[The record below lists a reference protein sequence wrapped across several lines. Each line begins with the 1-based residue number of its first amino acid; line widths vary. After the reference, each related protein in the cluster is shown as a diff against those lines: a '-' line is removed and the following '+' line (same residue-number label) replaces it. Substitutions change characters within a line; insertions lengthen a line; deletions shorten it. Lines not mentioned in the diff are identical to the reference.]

1 MPKMAFCNF
10 ASTRLRELHSY
21 ASPEDAFRLASTQPS
36 QKSVKK
42 AKLNAISYFSWSR
55 RLVVAP
61 GIHILMLFFCFFC
74 ASWLLIVQGARYRYI
89 FFACFLFFFAFWR
102 GRVRIYA
109 FLLLPIP
116 VFCF

>member
-42 AKLNAISYFSWSR
+42 AKLDAISYFSWSR

-74 ASWLLIVQGARYRYI
+74 AS
-89 FFACFLFFFAFWR
+89 
-102 GRVRIYA
+102 
-109 FLLLPIP
+109 
-116 VFCF
+116 